1 MKVVALIGDA
11 GDSCVRMAA
20 RLGVCTAV
28 AIAPDSQAVS
38 LALGRA
44 KSSGAAR
51 LVHLWDSSLLLE
63 LEREVLGGELAKAA
77 LLAALGRRLE
87 ARLFVVPEST
97 HGWLG
102 PALAEELDL
111 PHLSSVISSERVSES
126 GEKSDVPPGL
136 LVRRRCLHGVQRL
149 RGPAAGVL
157 CVLPSPNAPRPSS
170 SSTNDIERWDLAR
183 LGLGA
188 ADLPRPLLRPVLPER
203 RSELP
208 GRTFDSLS
216 ALVERL
222 RQDGLALVPDGGGD

>member
-44 KSSGAAR
+44 KSSGAAH

-63 LEREVLGGELAKAA
+63 PEREVLGGELAKAA

-111 PHLSSVISSERVSES
+111 PHLSSVLSVERVSEN
-126 GEKSDVPPGL
+126 GEKSDLPPGL

-157 CVLPSPNAPRPSS
+157 CVLPLPNAPRPSS
-170 SSTNDIERWDLAR
+170 SPPNDIERWDLAR

-208 GRTFDSLS
+208 GRTFDSLP
-216 ALVERL
+216 ALIERL
-222 RQDGLALVPDGGGD
+222 RQDGLALVPEGGSD